1 MPLDWAVSAPSSSLS
16 SSPAGDTP
24 TVAIALA
31 KVPAAV
37 PETDEAWS
45 GPLLLNPGGPGGSGV
60 DFAIALGREVQA
72 VVGRTHSVIGFDPR
86 GVNNTTP
93 QTTCFPSETA
103 RVIWWLRAG
112 GRVVGYSPHHL
123 DLAVELARAR
133 SLGSVCE
140 AVVSGSPGAAAAYVG
155 TPNVARDM
163 LAIVDAAWAS
173 AGRPGVRG
181 LRFWG
186 FSYGTALGQTFAA
199 MFPDRVE
206 RLVLDGVV
214 DLDDYYAGGWR
225 TNLQDADRVIAAF
238 YAYCAAAASACPLA
252 APTPALVARRLH
264 RLLARL
270 RREPVAV
277 FGPSAPDWVA
287 DADVRTVIFWA
298 LYSPIL
304 RFPIAAEALAALEK
318 GDGSKVAAIVHIPY
332 ECPCALD
339 GAAGVAGDAGCLDGS
354 EKPNTGIEAD
364 SAILC
369 QDGGSGADGGRSN
382 ATLAEMAAYVDELK
396 DQSEM
401 VAGNWA
407 RIQMA
412 CTGWTVKA
420 RGLAPRYRQHP
431 QRPPTE
437 TKNPI
442 LFVST
447 RLDPVTPLRN
457 AEKARTE
464 FAGAGLLV
472 QESEGHCSVSAPS
485 ACSAARIGRY
495 FADGVVDGFTAV
507 CGADATPW
515 SAEASAML
523 RGEGRGEGEEE
534 KHGPAAV
541 AMALVRKWRPVVP
554 GGIR

>member
-1 MPLDWAVSAPSSSLS
+1 MPLDWTAQPSSPQ
-16 SSPAGDTP
+16 SPADDTP

-103 RVIWWLRAG
+103 RMIWWLRAG
-112 GRVVGYSPHHL
+112 GRVVGYSPHHR

-140 AVVSGSPGAAAAYVG
+140 ACVSDGQGAAAAYAG

-163 LAIVDAAWAS
+163 LAIVDAAWTS
-173 AGRPGVRG
+173 AGRPGAGG

-186 FSYGTALGQTFAA
+186 FSYGTALGQTFAS

-270 RREPVAV
+270 RREPVPV
-277 FGPSAPDWVA
+277 FGLSAPDWVS
-287 DADVRTVIFWA
+287 DADVRTVIFWS
-298 LYSPIL
+298 LYSPVL

-318 GDGSKVAAIVHIPY
+318 GDGSKVAAIVHFSY
-332 ECPCALD
+332 ECPCSLD
-339 GAAGVAGDAGCLDGS
+339 GAAGVAGGASCADDG

-369 QDGGSGADGGRSN
+369 QDGGSGAEGGRSN
-382 ATLAEMAAYVDELK
+382 ATLAEMAAYVEELK
-396 DQSEM
+396 GQSEM
-401 VAGNWA
+401 IAGNWA

-420 RGLAPRYRQHP
+420 RGLALRRQP
-431 QRPPTE
+431 SERPAE

-447 RLDPVTPLRN
+447 KLDPVTPLRN
-457 AEKARTE
+457 AEKARTM

-472 QESEGHCSVSAPS
+472 QESEGHCSISAPS

-495 FADGVVDGFTAV
+495 FTDGLVDGFTAV
-507 CGADATPW
+507 CGVDATPW
-515 SAEASAML
+515 SAGAFAVPG
-523 RGEGRGEGEEE
+523 GESGDEEG
-534 KHGPAAV
+534 KHGPASV

-554 GGIR
+554 GGFR